1 MAIVTYP
8 LNNIDYTAED
18 AEIYNSTRTSGVY
31 ANTDNLDLTIT
42 AARTVSISPGMA
54 WIKNDDFKGKAV
66 AVKNAVTLT
75 FEAPDST
82 LNRIDRIVLGFSAV
96 DNATTLYV
104 KQGSPASSPS
114 APALTKSVTTYELG
128 LYDVYIPAGL
138 VSLSQSNITDQRTDG
153 TLCGI
158 MNDGVTR
165 GGTYSETISA
175 TLTAT
180 WNTATTSTTPSS
192 SVCDFFQEVTVSGIT
207 GSTNGIVSLA
217 DDATKTQREA
227 AANAGLFKQSQSN
240 GAITIAGIGDQPAVA
255 IPITILITK

>member
-18 AEIYNSTRTSGVY
+18 AEIYNSTRTSGVF
-31 ANTDNLDLTIT
+31 ADTDNLDLTVT

-75 FEAPDST
+75 FDPPDST
-82 LNRIDRIVLGFSAV
+82 LNRIDRVVLGFSAV
-96 DNATTLYV
+96 DNATTLYI
-104 KQGSPASSPS
+104 KKGSPASTPT

-138 VSLSQSNITDQRTDG
+138 VSLNQSNITDQRANES
-153 TLCGI
+153 LCGI

-165 GGTYSETISA
+165 GGTYSETIAA
-175 TLTAT
+175 TLTASWT
-180 WNTATTSTTPSS
+180 TATTSTTPPS
-192 SVCDFFQEVTVSGIT
+192 SVCDFYQEVSVPGIT
-207 GSTNGIVSLA
+207 ADTNGVVGLA
-217 DDATKTQREA
+217 ETATKTQRTA
-227 AANAGLFKQSQSN
+227 AANAGLFKQTQS
-240 GAITIAGIGDQPAVA
+240 GGKIVIAGIGDKPTTA